1 MKSTLLAAGLAAS
14 ALFGTAALAAP
25 EAYVLDPSHSQIV
38 FSYDHLGYS
47 TTTGMFSGFEGNI
60 SFDQEDPAASSV
72 EVSFPVTSILTG
84 WADRDTHF
92 QSPDFFNAA
101 EHAEVTFKST
111 GIEVTGEKTA
121 KITGDLTMNGVTKP
135 VVLDAEMT
143 QIGEHPM
150 AKKPWVGFKAT
161 TSVIRS
167 DYNLGMFAP
176 YVGDEVNIAI
186 SIEATKAE

>member
-1 MKSTLLAAGLAAS
+1 MRAGFLEVARERVLAAAEKLERAR
-14 ALFGTAALAAP
+14 ALLREHFEEAGISVTETALAWFAECVRREQP
-25 EAYVLDPSHSQIV
+25 DAVL
-38 FSYDHLGYS
+38 
-47 TTTGMFSGFEGNI
+47 
-60 SFDQEDPAASSV
+60 
-72 EVSFPVTSILTG
+72 
-84 WADRDTHF
+84 
-92 QSPDFFNAA
+92 
-101 EHAEVTFKST
+101 
-111 GIEVTGEKTA
+111 
-121 KITGDLTMNGVTKP
+121 ITGDLTMNGVTKP

-167 DYNLGMFAP
+167 EYNLGMFAP